1 MKSKTLVLTVNFKN
15 HNPTRDLIASIE
27 KCENSESVFVVI
39 IDNEST
45 KKSYN
50 ELNKIVI
57 NSSLK
62 TLIVPFKKN
71 YFYWPAIK
79 KSLAELKEKKA
90 KWTIV
95 CNNDILIDDVNF
107 FNKLYSLDSKTYHVI
122 GAKIIDEKNK
132 NLNPF
137 MIKPMSKFRLF
148 YWNLFFKSYYI
159 SIFLKV
165 FKSFKNFKSNHNNQK
180 TQEVY
185 AIHGSAMIFS
195 KYFFDSGGWLD
206 DNFKLFCE
214 ELSTAEISKK
224 VGCKIFYIPYLMI
237 KHNSHTASK
246 KLSGKEL
253 YNYAKSS
260 HFYFINKYLKK

>member
-1 MKSKTLVLTVNFKN
+1 MNQ
-15 HNPTRDLIASIE
+15 
-27 KCENSESVFVVI
+27 
-39 IDNEST
+39 

-50 ELNKIVI
+50 ELNKIKN
-57 NSSLK
+57 NSNLK
-62 TLIVPFKKN
+62 TLIVFLTKTI
-71 YFYWPAIK
+71 FTGQQRK

-159 SIFLKV
+159 S
-165 FKSFKNFKSNHNNQK
+165 
-180 TQEVY
+180 
-185 AIHGSAMIFS
+185 
-195 KYFFDSGGWLD
+195 KY
-206 DNFKLFCE
+206 
-214 ELSTAEISKK
+214 
-224 VGCKIFYIPYLMI
+224 
-237 KHNSHTASK
+237 
-246 KLSGKEL
+246 
-253 YNYAKSS
+253 
-260 HFYFINKYLKK
+260 